1 MGYSSIIWMVAVALI
16 ASTLMLG
23 HGGWGGT
30 PSPTHR
36 LARVYDRL
44 HSTDALTN
52 TPRAGSNEFSTTSGF
67 PGQTIKVLPENLT
80 GAYDPVGLTYDPMN
94 GELYVSDQ
102 GPAITVVNPTSGR
115 EITQLPINT
124 SDGSSLVVD
133 LANGDVLS
141 GNLGPPGYVT
151 VINLITNRL
160 SFPTNLGALTAL
172 VNNAQAS
179 DPVTGNVLFDS
190 YPPPSNSS
198 TNVSS
203 PLFLIQ
209 GSDFRN
215 VSMNWLHGFIYGA
228 AFDPDNGVLYVS
240 AGLAGRNISL
250 LSASNLS
257 LITNIRQVPRGPC
270 LFDPANRYL
279 YVAGTGT
286 LSPEP
291 NANDSQDGIVTVIN
305 TVTNRVITQVPVGLG
320 PVGIALDPANGYL
333 YVPNMFSDNVSILN
347 TQTNLVVGS
356 FNVPP
361 MPYDIA
367 YDSLSRSLFIPD
379 FGQDGIYGN
388 ANAIIEVTPNYP
400 QNALTFQEQGLPI
413 GANWSVSIDGQVY
426 SAASP
431 ASISIPEFNGSY
443 TFVVTGSQN
452 WTPSPAS
459 GTVDLYGI
467 SRIIPIHFLSPF
479 GSLQGSVQPS
489 TATITLDNQ
498 SMNVTSTGNFSVDS
512 LTPGIYVVAARA
524 PGFFGV
530 SLALS
535 ILPRNLTT
543 VYIRLIPALP
553 ATATQPFLVPWVAG
567 LVGGLVIF
575 GGLMA
580 VGFVVYY
587 RRQRRPPPT
596 P

>member
-1 MGYSSIIWMVAVALI
+1 
-16 ASTLMLG
+16 
-23 HGGWGGT
+23 
-30 PSPTHR
+30 
-36 LARVYDRL
+36 
-44 HSTDALTN
+44 
-52 TPRAGSNEFSTTSGF
+52 
-67 PGQTIKVLPENLT
+67 
-80 GAYDPVGLTYDPMN
+80 MN

-102 GPAITVVNPTSGR
+102 GPAITIVNPTTGR
-115 EITQLPINT
+115 EITQLTINT
-124 SDGSSLVVD
+124 SGGSSLVVD
-133 LANGDVLS
+133 LANGDMLS

-151 VINLITNRL
+151 VINPITNRL
-160 SFPTNLGALTAL
+160 YFPTNLGALTAL
-172 VNNAQAS
+172 FNIAQAS

-190 YPPPSNSS
+190 YPPSNSS
-198 TNVSS
+198 TSVSS

-215 VSMNWLHGFIYGA
+215 VSMNWLPGIIYGA

-240 AGLAGRNISL
+240 AGYGAGRSISL
-250 LSASNLS
+250 MSASNLS
-257 LITNIRQVPRGPC
+257 LITNIRQVPTGPC

-291 NANDSQDGIVTVIN
+291 NATRNQEGIVTVIN

-320 PVGIALDPANGYL
+320 PIGIALDSVNGYL
-333 YVPNMFSDNVSILN
+333 YVPNIFSDNVSILS

-361 MPYDIA
+361 MPYGIA

-379 FGQDGIYGN
+379 FGGDGIYGN
-388 ANAIIEVTPNYP
+388 ANALLEVIPNYP
-400 QNALTFQEQGLPI
+400 QNTLTFQEQGLPI

-426 SAASP
+426 SAVSP

-459 GTVDLYGI
+459 GTVDLSGI
-467 SRIIPIHFLSPF
+467 SRILPIHFLSPF

-498 SMNVTSTGNFSVDS
+498 SINVTSTGNFGVDS

-535 ILPRNLTT
+535 LLPRNLTT

-587 RRQRRPPPT
+587 RRQRRPPPA

>member
-1 MGYSSIIWMVAVALI
+1 MVAVALI
-16 ASTLMLG
+16 TSTLMLG
-23 HGGWGGT
+23 HGGWGAT
-30 PSPTHR
+30 SSPTRR
-36 LARVYDRL
+36 LARSYDRL
-44 HSTDALTN
+44 HSTDALVN
-52 TPRAGSNEFSTTSGF
+52 SPRAVSNEFSTTSGF
-67 PGQTIKVLPENLT
+67 PGQTIKVLPESLT

-102 GPAITVVNPTSGR
+102 GPAITIVNPTTGR
-115 EITQLPINT
+115 EITQLTINT
-124 SDGSSLVVD
+124 SGGSSLVVD
-133 LANGDVLS
+133 LANGDMLS

-151 VINLITNRL
+151 VINPITNRL
-160 SFPTNLGALTAL
+160 YFPTNLGALTAL
-172 VNNAQAS
+172 FNIAQAS

-190 YPPPSNSS
+190 YPPSNSS
-198 TNVSS
+198 TSVSS

-215 VSMNWLHGFIYGA
+215 VSMNWLPGIIYGA

-240 AGLAGRNISL
+240 AGYGAGRSISL
-250 LSASNLS
+250 MSASNLS
-257 LITNIRQVPRGPC
+257 LITNIRQVPTGPC

-291 NANDSQDGIVTVIN
+291 NATRNQEGIVTVIN

-320 PVGIALDPANGYL
+320 PIGIALDSVNGYL
-333 YVPNMFSDNVSILN
+333 YVPNIFSDNVSILS

-361 MPYDIA
+361 MPYGIA

-379 FGQDGIYGN
+379 FGGDGIYGN
-388 ANAIIEVTPNYP
+388 ANALLEVIPNYP
-400 QNALTFQEQGLPI
+400 QNTLTFQEQGLPI

-426 SAASP
+426 SAVSP

-459 GTVDLYGI
+459 GTVDLSGI
-467 SRIIPIHFLSPF
+467 SRILPIHFLSPF

-498 SMNVTSTGNFSVDS
+498 SINVTSTGNFGVDS

-587 RRQRRPPPT
+587 RRQRRPPP
-596 P
+596 PAP